1 MGSTMAKPIYRP
13 WFDAATDSPLLTEYA
28 RKLDSFNGVI
38 ADRKVE
44 IAELEAQEKRVVDL
58 MKEVEPLLEP
68 DVYEKVTE
76 LLCEITSYDMM
87 SAFHLASKARAG
99 HALDSKTKS

>member
-1 MGSTMAKPIYRP
+1 MANPIYRP

-28 RKLDSFNGVI
+28 RKLDSFNGVL

-44 IAELEAQEKRVVDL
+44 LAELEAQEKRVVDL

-68 DVYEKVTE
+68 EVYEKVPE

-99 HALDSKTKS
+99 RTFKSKTET

>member
-1 MGSTMAKPIYRP
+1 MAKPIYRP

-28 RKLDSFNGVI
+28 RKLDSFNGVL

-44 IAELEAQEKRVVDL
+44 LAELEAQEKRVVDL

-68 DVYEKVTE
+68 EVYERVTD

-87 SAFHLASKARAG
+87 SAFYLASKARAERTFN
-99 HALDSKTKS
+99 SKTET

>member
-1 MGSTMAKPIYRP
+1 
-13 WFDAATDSPLLTEYA
+13 
-28 RKLDSFNGVI
+28 
-38 ADRKVE
+38 
-44 IAELEAQEKRVVDL
+44 

-68 DVYEKVTE
+68 EVYEKVTE

-99 HALDSKTKS
+99 RTFKSKTET